1 MTWVIILYV
10 LGLVP
15 AVISLRDQTS
25 PLIIWIGT
33 IFWPILSVLTIIAM
47 LWLRVKW
54 LVSTYLT
61 FTWR

>member
-15 AVISLRDQTS
+15 AVISLRDQTA
-25 PLIIWIGT
+25 PWIIWIGT